1 MNTVGCLLKNSE
13 TCGSSIYPAYTQGTE
28 FRS

>member
-13 TCGSSIYPAYTQGTE
+13 TYGSSIYPGN
-28 FRS
+28 RI